1 MSPYVLLILAVAA
14 ERLAEL
20 ALSRRNLAW
29 ARTRGGREYG
39 FGHYPFMVVLHIGL
53 LVACLVEA
61 AHRRF
66 VPALGASML
75 VVVVLAQVL
84 RWWCITIL
92 GPRWNT
98 RIIVIAR
105 LPLVKAG
112 PYRWMRHP
120 NYVAVVAEGIA
131 LPLVHTGWITAA
143 CFTVANALLLRVR
156 IASENAALAH
166 ALAGTLPPAAVAP

>member
-98 RIIVIAR
+98 C
-105 LPLVKAG
+105 LL
-112 PYRWMRHP
+112 Y
-120 NYVAVVAEGIA
+120 
-131 LPLVHTGWITAA
+131 TSDAA
-143 CFTVANALLLRVR
+143 DEEDSVDL
-156 IASENAALAH
+156 
-166 ALAGTLPPAAVAP
+166 G